1 MASIK
6 NPIQSIQRPTSL
18 HQTIQDSIRAYIIE
32 NKLEIGDLLPS
43 ENELSKQLGVSR
55 NLVREAVRGLEA
67 LGVIE
72 IRRGSGLYVGEFSF
86 EMLMNNLQYGLFFA
100 IRELTELYAIRL
112 ALETGMIE
120 NAIQVRTEEQVQ
132 KLKLSLDAMRQ
143 QAEKGEPFPEDD
155 RRFHQILFENLG
167 NQTLLHILDSFWLAL
182 SKANQHV
189 DIQDNDPMWT
199 YNLHV
204 PIVEAFEKGDIET
217 TRAALRDHHIGLEIR
232 LKRVSGSEVNSSE

>member
-6 NPIQSIQRPTSL
+6 NPIQSIQRPASL
-18 HQTIQDSIRAYIIE
+18 HQTIQDTIRSYIIE

-100 IRELTELYAIRL
+100 IRELTELYVIRQ

-120 NAIQVRTEEQVQ
+120 AAMRVRTDKQVEE
-132 KLKLSLDAMRQ
+132 LKFILNAMRM
-143 QAEKGEPFPEDD
+143 QAEKGNPFPEED
-155 RRFHQILFENLG
+155 RRFHQALFENLA
-167 NQTLLHILDSFWLAL
+167 NQTLLQILDSFWLAL

-204 PIVEAFEKGDIET
+204 PIVEAFEKGDLET

-232 LKRVSGSEVNSSE
+232 LKRVSASDTAKSD